1 MLTNP
6 LFIGRIRHRDKEHA
20 GLHPPIVDPDLW
32 EAVQQRLAANRR
44 ERSPD
49 RPSQDPSP
57 LAGRA
62 FDPDGRKMRPSHAS
76 RKGRRYRYYVSET
89 LVDDGVAHG
98 ARGWRIPALELEAA
112 VGHAVAAK
120 LREPE
125 FQAHLLGP
133 STTGAPP
140 AAIVPRLLELAD
152 RLAAPASPAG
162 RDLLRRTIT
171 RVDLTETELRAEAG
185 FEQLGEAGGSVAD
198 LAMQELPAFRVAAPL
213 RLQRRG
219 PALRIVL
226 GGAAA
231 PTPAPDPMLI
241 RTLIEARCRTAD
253 YLDPTRALTVSD
265 IAHREAADVGDVS
278 RSLQLAFLAPDLVER
293 ILDGTQPVAL
303 TAERLKRLDVPLLW
317 KDQRAML
324 G

>member
-1 MLTNP
+1 
-6 LFIGRIRHRDKEHA
+6 
-20 GLHPPIVDPDLW
+20 
-32 EAVQQRLAANRR
+32 
-44 ERSPD
+44 
-49 RPSQDPSP
+49 
-57 LAGRA
+57 
-62 FDPDGRKMRPSHAS
+62 MRPSHAS

-89 LVDDGVAHG
+89 LIDDGVANG
-98 ARGWRIPALELEAA
+98 AKGWRIPAPELEAA

-120 LREPE
+120 LREPG
-125 FQAHLLGP
+125 FQSHLLGA

-152 RLAAPASPAG
+152 RLATPASPAG
-162 RDLLRRTIT
+162 RDLLRLMIT
-171 RVDLTETELRAEAG
+171 RVDLTETELRAEAS
-185 FEQLGEAGGSVAD
+185 FARLGEAVGGHVAD
-198 LAMQELPAFRVAAPL
+198 LAMLELPAFRVAAPL

-231 PTPAPDPMLI
+231 PAPAPDPMLI
-241 RTLIEARCRTAD
+241 RTLIEARCRAAD

-265 IAHREAADVGDVS
+265 IARRETADIGDVS

-317 KDQRAML
+317 EDQRAML